1 MNWLTE
7 NNKRILKLIIRILVV
22 LVTLYFVVTK
32 MLLFFAPFLIAWL
45 IASVIKKPVN
55 WLQKKCQF
63 SRGIATAIS
72 LFVFVILA
80 GGLIGF
86 LFYRLFME
94 VYDLASSSFYF
105 QNLLNRIQELIDL
118 GGNWYAG
125 LPAEVVSS
133 IESSVENIFVRVG
146 NTVTSWINSLS
157 KAMLN
162 VLTSLPQAILYTV
175 ITLVG
180 AFFFCRDWDHIT
192 SFLYAQMPNKWYGK
206 MREIKNDLLTA
217 LVGYLKA
224 LLVLVTIS
232 FFVVLTGYTILGVK
246 YSLFLA
252 IITAISDIL
261 PVLGP
266 GTILI
271 PGSIIHLINGNYYM
285 AVGFIVLY
293 VLVTIVRQFLEPRI
307 VGGNIG
313 LHPLI
318 TLLSMYLGFRFLG
331 VIGLIFGPIFT
342 IILKSLQKSGILPA
356 WKEY

>member
-1 MNWLTE
+1 
-7 NNKRILKLIIRILVV
+7 
-22 LVTLYFVVTK
+22 
-32 MLLFFAPFLIAWL
+32 
-45 IASVIKKPVN
+45 
-55 WLQKKCQF
+55 
-63 SRGIATAIS
+63 
-72 LFVFVILA
+72 
-80 GGLIGF
+80 
-86 LFYRLFME
+86 
-94 VYDLASSSFYF
+94 
-105 QNLLNRIQELIDL
+105 
-118 GGNWYAG
+118 
-125 LPAEVVSS
+125 
-133 IESSVENIFVRVG
+133 
-146 NTVTSWINSLS
+146 
-157 KAMLN
+157 
-162 VLTSLPQAILYTV
+162 
-175 ITLVG
+175 
-180 AFFFCRDWDHIT
+180 
-192 SFLYAQMPNKWYGK
+192 